1 MKKTLL
7 FSAVLA
13 SAVALTS
20 CGETA
25 STETESTTTENT
37 TDTAPE
43 EAITYNVETAS
54 SNIRWEGGTAGI
66 QVYSHFGSLDIKE
79 GSLTMEGSTITAGE
93 FVVDMTTINP
103 QDSGYSEEHPPSDL
117 VGHLSTGDFFL
128 VDSFPT
134 ASFVVKSHNGNQLV
148 GDLTVR
154 GNTNEETI
162 EIESLEVTD
171 AGVSAKGRLVF
182 NRQDYDVAWEHYMKD
197 VTLSN
202 DIELDITLQAT
213 K

>member
-13 SAVALTS
+13 SAMAFTS

-25 STETESTTTENT
+25 STESEATTTET
-37 TDTAPE
+37 TTEVA
-43 EAITYNVETAS
+43 EAITYNVETTS

-66 QVYSHFGSLDIKE
+66 KVYSHFGSLDIKE
-79 GSLTMEGSTITAGE
+79 GSITVEGSTITAGE

-103 QDSGYSEEHPPSDL
+103 QDSGYSEEHPASGL

-134 ASFVVKSHNGNQLV
+134 ASFVVKSHNGNQVV
-148 GDLTVR
+148 GDMTIR

-182 NRQDYDVAWEHYMKD
+182 NRQNYEVAWEHKMKD
-197 VTLSN
+197 VTLSD